1 MSLKPICNLEIPSL
15 TRKIALASFPKGN
28 TYMKLRDSL
37 GNIFD
42 DNLFEELYPK
52 VGQPT
57 VSPWRLAL
65 ITILQHGE
73 NLSDRQAVDAVR
85 SRIDWKYLLS
95 LDIDDSG
102 FDFSVL
108 SEFRKRLIENN
119 AQELIFN
126 KILDKCKELKLIKSR
141 GKQRTDSTHVIANI
155 RTMNRTEII
164 DESFRATLNELA
176 ILEPD
181 WLTLIAKSDWYDKY
195 SSRVENYR
203 LPKSVED
210 KEIYTLNIGHD
221 IKFLF
226 DQIEKDNKNNL
237 LKLDKVSTLKV
248 TFDRFFKQDND
259 QNISLRSKKEILK
272 LKDKIESPYDT
283 EARFRTKRD
292 SNWIGYAVHLTETC
306 DDKSVNLITNIHTT
320 PADVHDSKV
329 TESIHNNLKSKNLVP
344 NEHIV
349 DTGYMSIDNI
359 IHAKKYF
366 DISMVG
372 KMKIA
377 ATWQDKADGAYKQK
391 DFEIDWDN
399 KVAKCPQGKYSSNWK
414 ENDIHRIHTS
424 FRIRDCRDCPAKKLC
439 TKGQSRK
446 LNILVKEYNEVK
458 NEYLSKLESENFKN
472 TYKKRSGIEGTISQA
487 VRKTNIRKCRYIGL
501 SKTSLQE
508 IFKASAINF
517 FRLVDWFNEKAIS
530 STRESRFYRLKPVEI

>member
-57 VSPWRLAL
+57 ISPWRLAL

-73 NLSDRQAVDAVR
+73 NLSDRQAADAVR

-155 RTMNRTEII
+155 RTMNKTEII
-164 DESFRATLNELA
+164 GESFRATLNELA

-181 WLTLIAKSDWYDKY
+181 WLTSIAKSDWYDKY

-203 LPKSVED
+203 LPKNVED

-226 DQIEKDNKNNL
+226 DQIKKDNKNNL

-259 QNISLRSKKEILK
+259 QNISLRSI
-272 LKDKIESPYDT
+272 
-283 EARFRTKRD
+283 
-292 SNWIGYAVHLTETC
+292 N
-306 DDKSVNLITNIHTT
+306 
-320 PADVHDSKV
+320 
-329 TESIHNNLKSKNLVP
+329 
-344 NEHIV
+344 
-349 DTGYMSIDNI
+349 
-359 IHAKKYF
+359 KKY
-366 DISMVG
+366 
-372 KMKIA
+372 
-377 ATWQDKADGAYKQK
+377 
-391 DFEIDWDN
+391 
-399 KVAKCPQGKYSSNWK
+399 
-414 ENDIHRIHTS
+414 
-424 FRIRDCRDCPAKKLC
+424 
-439 TKGQSRK
+439 
-446 LNILVKEYNEVK
+446 
-458 NEYLSKLESENFKN
+458 
-472 TYKKRSGIEGTISQA
+472 
-487 VRKTNIRKCRYIGL
+487 
-501 SKTSLQE
+501 
-508 IFKASAINF
+508 
-517 FRLVDWFNEKAIS
+517 
-530 STRESRFYRLKPVEI
+530 